1 MMRMKK
7 ILVVFVALMALC
19 AAGQV
24 ERPKLVVG
32 IVVDQ
37 MRWDYLYTYDWE
49 DGGGF
54 QTLLNDGYRC
64 NNTIIDYVPTV
75 TAAGHA
81 SIFSGT
87 TPAFHGI
94 AGNSYSINGKTVSSV
109 QDDTEKAVGGNEQ
122 SRGKSPRNLIAT
134 NIADQLY
141 LATDYK
147 SRTVGIALKDRA
159 AILPSGHTPAGAYW
173 FDSNSK
179 SFITSTYYCDKLPKW
194 VADFNKRNR
203 KDLES
208 DIYNLPVGTTLT
220 FALAEQALINE
231 RLGQGEATDM
241 LTISVSNTDM
251 CAHNTGSHSPKLDSI
266 YWQLDKELAHFI
278 GVLDQ
283 RIGRGNYLLFLTADH
298 GGTHGCPRMEE
309 HHLPNGAWENGK
321 AREAANEALKARFGV
336 NQLILKDHGFTFYL
350 NHHAIDSA
358 GLDTHEV
365 AQAACRELAK
375 ADEVE
380 WAVEV
385 AELDNCPMP
394 SIVKERI
401 KLGYYPG
408 RSGDIYIIHRTGVQ
422 LGKTEYAGSNHGTW
436 SQSDSHIPL
445 IFMGW
450 HITPGETS
458 RLTHMT
464 DIAATVCAM
473 LHIQA
478 PNGCIGTPIFE

>member
-1 MMRMKK
+1 MDNFKK
-7 ILVVFVALMALC
+7 LLVVVMAVVGLC
-19 AAGQV
+19 AAAQV

-37 MRWDYLYTYDWE
+37 MRWDYLFTYTWGE
-49 DGGGF
+49 GGF
-54 QTLLNDGYRC
+54 KTLLNDGYSC

-81 SIFSGT
+81 TVFSGT
-87 TPAFHGI
+87 TPSFHGI
-94 AGNSYSINGKTVSSV
+94 VGNTFSLNGKTVSSV
-109 QDDTEKAVGGNEQ
+109 QDDTEKAVGGNEKT
-122 SRGKSPRNLIAT
+122 RAKSPRNYITT

-147 SRTVGIALKDRA
+147 SRTVGVSLKDRA
-159 AILPSGHTPAGAYW
+159 AILPSGHNPVGAYW

-179 SFITSTYYCDKLPKW
+179 SFVTSTYYCQKLPKW
-194 VADFNKRNR
+194 VTDFNKKNR
-203 KDLES
+203 DVLAG
-208 DIYNLPVGTTLT
+208 DINNTPLGTIIT
-220 FALAEQALINE
+220 FAIAEQALINE

-241 LTISVSNTDM
+241 LTISISNTDM
-251 CAHNTGSHSPKLDSI
+251 AAHNTGSHSPKVDSI

-278 GVLDQ
+278 DILDQ
-283 RIGRGNYLLFLTADH
+283 RIGRDNYLLFLTADH
-298 GGTHGCPRMEE
+298 GGTHGCPRMESI
-309 HHLPNGAWENGK
+309 HMPNGAWENGE
-321 AREAANEALKARFGV
+321 ARKVANEELKARFGV
-336 NQLILKDHGFTFYL
+336 DNLIKKDHGYTFYL
-350 NHHAIDSA
+350 NHEAIDSA
-358 GLDTHEV
+358 GLDVHMV

-375 ADEVE
+375 PDEIE
-380 WAVEV
+380 WAVEM
-385 AELDNCPMP
+385 ADLDNCPMP
-394 SIVKERI
+394 TILKERI

-408 RSGDIYIIHRTGVQ
+408 RSGDIYVIQRTGVQ
-422 LGKTEYAGSNHGTW
+422 LGKAEWEGSNHGTW

-450 HITPGETS
+450 HVPHGETS